1 MPSSNI
7 AIVVPVLN
15 DTNALDRL
23 LIRID
28 TWSTRSREVI
38 VVCGAPS
45 PEVNALCQQYQWRS
59 L

>member
-1 MPSSNI
+1 MPRSNI
-7 AIVVPVLN
+7 ATVAPVLN
-15 DTNALDRL
+15 DTNVLDRL

-28 TWSTRSREVI
+28 TWSTRPREVI

-45 PEVNALCQQYQWRS
+45 SEVNALCQQYQWRF